1 MQKKIEKAKTNHNQG
16 KDKHTTYLTHFFEL
30 ERQKTRFGSR
40 PQKGREHLEMSREE

>member
-30 ERQKTRFGSR
+30 KR
-40 PQKGREHLEMSREE
+40 PDFEVGPKKAENI